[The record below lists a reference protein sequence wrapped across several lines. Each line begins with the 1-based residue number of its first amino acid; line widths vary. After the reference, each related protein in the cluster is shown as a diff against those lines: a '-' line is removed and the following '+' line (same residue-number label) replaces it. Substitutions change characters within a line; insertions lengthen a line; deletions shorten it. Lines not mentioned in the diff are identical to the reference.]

1 MLGVIKFWSHNKS
14 YDTDFVSNKEESL
27 KEFKE
32 DILDKLREE
41 NKELHEKIEKFNEKL
56 EKNNEKLNQIF
67 SIKRI
72 SDEDS
77 DDGNRSPQR
86 HKECIILDK

>member
-1 MLGVIKFWSHNKS
+1 MFRHTTHTMLGVIKFWSHNKRF
-14 YDTDFVSNKEESL
+14 YQEEL
-27 KEFKE
+27 KE

-56 EKNNEKLNQIF
+56 EKEKLNQIF